1 MPQPP
6 PDRPVVSLPL
16 SGPITLYE
24 SGEIRETLRAA
35 IAEKKDLQI
44 DLDASGPWDLA
55 GLQLLVSLANSGQK
69 AGLSVRLVHVPGVCR
84 EIAERAGLGDWL
96 SSCTDSFG

>member
-1 MPQPP
+1 MPPNEP
-6 PDRPVVSLPL
+6 NSTPLKLSL

-24 SGEIRETLRAA
+24 SLEVRETLRAA
-35 IAEKKDLQI
+35 LAEKRDLRV

-55 GLQLLVSLANSGQK
+55 GLQLLVSLANTAHK

-84 EIAERAGLGDWL
+84 EVAERSGLGPWL
-96 SSCTDSFG
+96 ERISESFG